1 MNLVGQIIRYEN
13 GEMNEQ
19 EMISFF
25 QDLINNGMA
34 WSLQGHYGRVAMA
47 LIEEGHC
54 TYAVSRENDSE
65 NIL

>member
-54 TYAVSRENDSE
+54 THATSRENDNE